1 MRGDPKW
8 GALIR
13 RWVVPNMW
21 LTPGFLHTQT
31 WGVYANWSMGR
42 PGKSTIRLAKRYWGS
57 SRSGSS
63 GSLVFRF
70 QGVFGLKVEFHWGPA
85 PVYLGIFLPLTAM
98 SNILEVEFPNT
109 TPGHGVVY
117 DLNYTITYFYQGDWN
132 MCIVRAGKVNQSC
145 RRYSVSWSVIFH
157 QPDP

>member
-1 MRGDPKW
+1 MLIGPWAGLEKVPLDW
-8 GALIR
+8 LNGTEEFLAL
-13 RWVVPNMW
+13 
-21 LTPGFLHTQT
+21 GH
-31 WGVYANWSMGR
+31 
-42 PGKSTIRLAKRYWGS
+42 LAAWF
-57 SRSGSS
+57 
-63 GSLVFRF
+63 FRF

-117 DLNYTITYFYQGDWN
+117 DLNYTITYFYKGDWN

-157 QPDP
+157 QPDS